1 MTRQSVQHPSG
12 VLSFPFVLA
21 DASFC
26 MSKVHD
32 SRRLR
37 SKVGEVAWAVFLSDG
52 YVTSGGCMFNLFD
65 GSRQR
70 GEFSRRPPL
79 PFATPSVPAAPPRP
93 SPSRRSPT
101 QANVNYR
108 RLWIIFRR
116 SQTTPAVFLSFD
128 IAHLSSPLPPP
139 AALSFSTLSFLPL
152 SLRPL
157 SPRSTFLSFLHPPF
171 ILVYP
176 PQTYVRWRTLSEKGR
191 QLA

>member
-1 MTRQSVQHPSG
+1 MR
-12 VLSFPFVLA
+12 
-21 DASFC
+21 
-26 MSKVHD
+26 KVHVHD
-32 SRRLR
+32 GRRLR
-37 SKVGEVAWAVFLSDG
+37 SKVGEVAWVVFLFDG

-70 GEFSRRPPL
+70 GEFSQRPPL
-79 PFATPSVPAAPPRP
+79 FFPAVPPRP

-128 IAHLSSPLPPP
+128 IAHLSSLLLPP
-139 AALSFSTLSFLPL
+139 AAFSFSTLSFLPL
-152 SLRPL
+152 STFSRSSALPV
-157 SPRSTFLSFLHPPF
+157 SPVSRSTFLSFLHFGHPVVALF

-176 PQTYVRWRTLSEKGR
+176 ARKLM
-191 QLA
+191 